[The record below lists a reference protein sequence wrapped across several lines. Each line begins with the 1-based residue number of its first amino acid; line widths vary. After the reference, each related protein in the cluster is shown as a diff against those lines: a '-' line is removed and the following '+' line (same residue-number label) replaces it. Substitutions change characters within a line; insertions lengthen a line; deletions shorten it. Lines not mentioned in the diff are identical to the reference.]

1 MAFTAMTKAEYLK
14 VAWSENPEIL
24 AAGEMVRK
32 ARAGLAAARTAYIP
46 DITAYA
52 RHSYQDGVPF
62 VVRNFGTF
70 GVHLDYDVFD
80 FGRRRAVVLQ
90 RELQLTQAEQN
101 LERLK
106 EDLAVSIEHSLNKL
120 ERTKSMVDVA
130 SQVAQLRQESE
141 RVANNQVAQGAILV
155 SVQRQA
161 TAANYKAQ
169 ADLLQASLAYLLAYA
184 ELERAVGR
192 TPGL

>member
-1 MAFTAMTKAEYLK
+1 
-14 VAWSENPEIL
+14 
-24 AAGEMVRK
+24 
-32 ARAGLAAARTAYIP
+32 
-46 DITAYA
+46 
-52 RHSYQDGVPF
+52 
-62 VVRNFGTF
+62 
-70 GVHLDYDVFD
+70 VFD
-80 FGRRRAVVLQ
+80 FGRRRAVVRQ
-90 RELQLTQAEQN
+90 RELQLTQAEQD

-106 EDLAVSIEHSLNKL
+106 EDLAVSIEHSFNKL

-141 RVANNQVAQGAILV
+141 RVANNQAAQGEILV